1 MDGVSP
7 SAPVTA
13 PILLYDGTCGF
24 CAESVQFVLAR
35 DRGGTLRFAALES
48 ATGRVILAR
57 HPEVRGFD
65 SVLFVEPANDTSPER
80 IFAHSNAALRVAAY
94 LGGSWRWFQLARFV
108 PSFIRDAAYRLVAR
122 HRHRLSARGPLCV
135 IPTERDRGR
144 FLE

>member
-7 SAPVTA
+7 RTPTSA

-35 DRGGTLRFAALES
+35 DPGGSLRFAALDS
-48 ATGRVILAR
+48 TTGRDILAR

-65 SVLFVEPANDTSPER
+65 SVLFVDPANDTSPER
-80 IFAHSNAALRVAAY
+80 VFAHSNAALRVATY
-94 LGGSWRWFQLARFV
+94 LGGSWRWLQVARFV
-108 PSFIRDAAYRLVAR
+108 PSFIRDAVYRLVAR
-122 HRHRLSARGPLCV
+122 HRHRLSAKGPLCV

-144 FLE
+144 FLD